1 MAAAALAA
9 AGDAATAEQRALA
22 VKVQGHALTLN
33 GEYAAALAC
42 LHAGL
47 AALPADLPLRRVDL
61 LRALSSTHEQMN
73 DLAEALALATQAA
86 ALARAAGDPERLAE
100 ALLTTGVVRSRSGD
114 HAGGLEHFAEAL
126 AVFEAAGEQTRLVRA
141 LCNMGI
147 ACKNLDRPADAVR
160 HLERAAAL
168 AVDLGDTA
176 MAATPLANL
185 IEPLRQLGRLPE
197 SLEAAQR
204 VLDLLGSSG
213 GPDVVALARLQRGQ
227 TLAATGQTEAALH
240 EMHQALDFVH
250 KRGGRLLTTAHLAL
264 AQLYKQLGHFELA
277 LQHHEAYHAADRKLL
292 DDSSARTL
300 KALQVRFQLERAEH
314 EAQVQRLEAK
324 RLSIQSRTDA
334 LTGAANR
341 RHLDEHLLEAFA
353 AARRLGH
360 PLAVAMVDIDDFK
373 GINDGFGHPLGDAV
387 LQQVAEHLRANC
399 RAIDLVARFG
409 GEEFC
414 IVFAEADAAHAQ
426 RACEAA
432 RLAIEQHDW
441 SALRPALR
449 VSVSI
454 GLADHPSLDSP
465 QALLAEADAQLYA
478 AKRAGKN
485 RVCWRV

>member
-1 MAAAALAA
+1 LAAAALTA
-9 AGDAATAEQRALA
+9 AGDAASAEQRALVA
-22 VKVQGHALTLN
+22 KVQGHALGLN
-33 GEYAAALAC
+33 GEYAASLAC
-42 LHAGL
+42 LREGL
-47 AALPADLPLRRVDL
+47 AALPADLPLLRVDL
-61 LRALSSTHEQMN
+61 LRALGSTHEQMN

-86 ALARAAGDPERLAE
+86 ALARAAGDPERLAD
-100 ALLTTGVVRSRSGD
+100 ALLTAGIVRSRSGD

-126 AVFEAAGEQTRLVRA
+126 AVFEAAGEQRHVVRA
-141 LCNMGI
+141 LCNLGI
-147 ACKNLDRPADAVR
+147 GCKNLGRPAEAVL

-185 IEPLRQLGRLPE
+185 VEPLRQLGRLPE

-213 GPDVVALARLQRGQ
+213 GPDVVALARLQGGQ
-227 TLAATGQTEAALH
+227 TLAAMGQTEAALH
-240 EMHQALDFVH
+240 EMKQALDFVH
-250 KRGGRLLTTAHLAL
+250 KRGGRLVTTAHLAL
-264 AQLYKQLGHFELA
+264 AQLYKQLGNFELA

-300 KALQVRFQLERAEH
+300 KALQVRFQLERAVH

-341 RHLDEHLLEAFA
+341 LHLDEHLLEA
-353 AARRLGH
+353 
-360 PLAVAMVDIDDFK
+360 
-373 GINDGFGHPLGDAV
+373 
-387 LQQVAEHLRANC
+387 
-399 RAIDLVARFG
+399 G

-414 IVFAEADAAHAQ
+414 VVFGEADAAHAQ

-432 RLAIEQHDW
+432 RQAIEQHDW
-441 SALRPALR
+441 SALRPVLR

-485 RVCWRV
+485 RVSWRL